1 MVNMEE
7 NKQPEQQELSLFGGF
22 LICRVCSPCE
32 SKDCNCSEHAGVDHL
47 LNSNCTHQVVEHN
60 GHYDFVMNGNLH
72 HLHNNHFDNHGIYD
86 PAKCKPVNLY
96 MHSIRKLVT
105 DTLGSD
111 TFGIISHDY
120 PEPGNEKRQYN
131 LTSEEKKQFV
141 EQKEAKIRGMKKD
154 QCRLLAMMSLTGFF
168 MVVEF
173 VVGII
178 AGALA
183 LQADAMHMAS
193 DLIALIVGYCAISL
207 SQRPENESDTYGW
220 SRFEVVGAMVNSVF
234 LLSVCLNIVI
244 EAVTRMFDISEVEET
259 MEKSST
265 MYLVVAVLGL
275 VINVLGLF
283 FLSCGDGDGHAHH
296 HHGHSH
302 GHDHEGEHDDDEE
315 EEHDHDHDQDH
326 EHEHEKDH
334 DHDHEKDH
342 DHDHD
347 HDHEA
352 SAVVVDVE
360 QGQEKP
366 KEEKKKKHSANLQA
380 VILHVAGD
388 AMGSIAAIISACI
401 VKYVPRDQ
409 GWRFYADPVCSLL
422 IVILILSSCI
432 PLFKSVLNILLQS
445 APKSLNMGKLRESI
459 LRVDG
464 VLYIHGLHVWQLNED
479 VTVGSV
485 HVICKHDCNH
495 QLLMDRVKKVFHSAN
510 IHSSCVQV
518 EVVRDQGVLDV
529 CNDIVCSNKNCIAR
543 HCCASQRIGREV
555 SGQTSENTLIK
566 ASSI

>member
-1 MVNMEE
+1 M
-7 NKQPEQQELSLFGGF
+7 
-22 LICRVCSPCE
+22 
-32 SKDCNCSEHAGVDHL
+32 
-47 LNSNCTHQVVEHN
+47 EHN

-86 PAKCKPVNLY
+86 PEKCKPVNLY
-96 MHSIRKLVT
+96 MHSIRKLVM

-111 TFGIISHDY
+111 GFGMVSHDY

-131 LTSEEKKQFV
+131 LTNEEKQNFV
-141 EQKEAKIRGMKKD
+141 EQRNAKIRSMKKD
-154 QCRLLAMMSLTGFF
+154 QCRLVAMMTLTGTF

-220 SRFEVVGAMVNSVF
+220 SRFEVVGAMVNAVF

-244 EAVTRMFDISEVEET
+244 EALTRFFDISEAQET
-259 MEKSST
+259 MEKGST
-265 MYLVVAVLGL
+265 LNLSVAILGL
-275 VINVLGLF
+275 VINILGLF
-283 FLSCGDGDGHAHH
+283 FLSCGDGDGHGHHHH
-296 HHGHSH
+296 HHGHEH
-302 GHDHEGEHDDDEE
+302 EHDEDDEHNHDHEGEE
-315 EEHDHDHDQDH
+315 
-326 EHEHEKDH
+326 DH
-334 DHDHEKDH
+334 DHDHEH

-347 HDHEA
+347 HDHEHEHEHEHDHKEGEV
-352 SAVVVDVE
+352 SVPV
-360 QGQEKP
+360 EKP
-366 KEEKKKKHSANLQA
+366 KEEKKKKKHSANLQA

-388 AMGSIAAIISACI
+388 AMGSIAAIVSACI
-401 VKYVPRDQ
+401 VKYVPSKYT
-409 GWRFYADPVCSLL
+409 WRFYADPVCSIL
-422 IVILILSSCI
+422 IVFLILSSCI

-445 APKSLNMGKLRESI
+445 APKSLNMTKLRESI
-459 LRVDG
+459 LQVEG

-518 EVVRDQGVLDV
+518 EVVRDQGALDV
-529 CNDIVCSNKNCIAR
+529 CNDIVCNNKNCIAR

-555 SGQTSENTLIK
+555 DGQASGNTLIK
-566 ASSI
+566 AMSI